1 MSGEL
6 DTALR
11 NKTAKKKDLFVQT
24 QKKLTLTYTGLIIL
38 FLVLFSVIVF
48 GLMLGV
54 VYREQRA
61 NLQAVMYATENG
73 NPVIPDLTDSSG
85 SGLFFYYI
93 LDENAT
99 FVAGSEAVPMTRTI
113 NMQEMSEWQP
123 QREAYRLSW
132 IRQPHHHEREVH
144 GPKREDMLLFVGARP
159 FTTKDGKKETIYAAQ
174 ELTFYFEVLQIL
186 FWVFL
191 TIIVLFLIVAVWFSY
206 KMSKKAMIP
215 IQQAYRQQQ
224 QFLADASHEL
234 RTPLSVMNTSFE
246 VIELEHGEDLSPY
259 SREVLSDMKDEV
271 GRMSRMVQ
279 HLLMLARSDSGT
291 AEFEMAG
298 FDLAPKVRQWV
309 QSFEA
314 LASKKRISVS
324 AELLEKLEVTGDAE
338 RIKQVVYILLD
349 NAIKYTPED
358 GTIAVVLETGPKR
371 WSLSFRDTGIGIPAE
386 EIPRIFDR
394 FYRVEKHRSR
404 AEGSAGLGLSIAKW
418 IVEAH
423 RGSIEAVS
431 VAGEGSIFIV
441 RIPNV

>member
-1 MSGEL
+1 M
-6 DTALR
+6 R
-11 NKTAKKKDLFVQT
+11 NKAATKKDLFVQT

-38 FLVLFSVIVF
+38 LLVLFSAIVF

-54 VYREQRA
+54 VYKEQRA
-61 NLQAVMYATENG
+61 NLQAAMYATENG
-73 NPVIPDLTDSSG
+73 NLVIPDLTDSSG
-85 SGLFFYYI
+85 SGLFFYYV
-93 LDENAT
+93 LDENGA
-99 FVAGSEAVPMTRTI
+99 FVAGSEAIPMTRTM
-113 NMQEMSEWQP
+113 NLREMSEWQP

-144 GPKREDMLLFVGARP
+144 GPKREDILLFVGARP
-159 FTTKDGKKETIYAAQ
+159 FTTKDGKIETIYAAQ
-174 ELTFYFEVLQIL
+174 DLTFYFEVLQIL

-215 IQQAYRQQQ
+215 IQKAYQQQQ

-259 SREVLSDMKDEV
+259 SKEVLSDMKEEV

-279 HLLMLARSDSGT
+279 HLLLLARSDSGT
-291 AEFEMAG
+291 AEIELAA

-314 LASKKRISVS
+314 LASKKQISVR
-324 AELLEKLEVTGDAE
+324 AELPDTLTVTGDAE

-358 GTIAVVLETGPKR
+358 GTIAVALDREAKQ
-371 WSLSFRDTGIGIPAE
+371 WSLSVRDTGIGIPADDV
-386 EIPRIFDR
+386 PRIFDR

-418 IVEAH
+418 IVKAH
-423 RGSIEAVS
+423 RGSLEVVS
-431 VAGEGSIFIV
+431 VVGEGSTFIV
-441 RIPNV
+441 RIPYA